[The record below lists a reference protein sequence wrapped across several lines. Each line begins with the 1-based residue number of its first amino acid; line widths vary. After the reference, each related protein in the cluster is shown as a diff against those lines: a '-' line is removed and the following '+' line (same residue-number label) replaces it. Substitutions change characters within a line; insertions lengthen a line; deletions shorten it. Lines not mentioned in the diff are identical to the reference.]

1 VQARLA
7 LSDAEQRLMQF
18 IPSDGIHPSALCD
31 TAPFPLSETNALVT
45 ILELKGAISRTH
57 QGTLKPV

>member
-1 VQARLA
+1 
-7 LSDAEQRLMQF
+7 MQF